1 MLNKRLIGSQLAL
14 VRYCTTAFRLLA
26 AAAVAVG
33 ALMVAAAW
41 GATASERDAEVVSAL
56 GLVACWSGLWSSVLI
71 WNASWLLRWRDVGRG
86 VRVGTCAVGVAA
98 MAALAAGGALGRAV
112 VQPRDAFLLGMEIRT
127 DKPQNMLLPTET
139 LSVEVQPL
147 GRFDRWRIADYA
159 VSSGRLAGMD
169 TQWYFR
175 AGLDPSARWSYYA
188 DPRVDVAPGRLVPV
202 EIKVSVQVMGDGD
215 RANSGTRDTSRVPQT
230 LVVFVV
236 SPRAG
241 ATTD

>member
-1 MLNKRLIGSQLAL
+1 M
-14 VRYCTTAFRLLA
+14 RYFTSAIRLLA

-33 ALMVAAAW
+33 ALMLAAAW
-41 GATASERDAEVVSAL
+41 GATATERDAEIVGTL
-56 GLVACWSGLWSSVLI
+56 GLVALWSGLWSLALV
-71 WNASWLLRWRDVGRG
+71 WNASWLLRWRDIGCG
-86 VRVGTCAVGVAA
+86 VRVGTCTVGVAA

-112 VQPRDAFLLGMEIRT
+112 VQPRDAFLLGTEIRT
-127 DKPQNMLLPTET
+127 DKPQNTLLPTET

-159 VSSGRLAGMD
+159 VSSGRLTGMD

-188 DPRVDVAPGRLVPV
+188 DASVDVAPGRLAPV
-202 EIKVSVQVMGDGD
+202 EIKLSVEVVGDGD
-215 RANSGTRDTSRVPQT
+215 RANRGTRDTSRVQQT
-230 LVVFVV
+230 LVVFVA
-236 SPRAG
+236 SRRAG